1 MTATEVLRN
10 HGINVPFAAP
20 GRIYATCP
28 KCSHTR
34 QQSHQKKKCLGITID
49 DESVHWGCNH
59 CDWTGGERFDK
70 SNGHDRGI
78 VTYNYCDESGV
89 VLFQKVRTPDK
100 KFWQRRPDGNGGWIN
115 SLGETRKVLYRL
127 PELIEDVANDHM
139 VLIVEGEKDVD
150 NLRAIGVPATCNPDG
165 AANPGQRSKWR
176 PEFSEMLRDAR
187 IVIVPDHDEAGYA
200 HADAIACSTTGIAQS
215 VHVLKLVDHWPQCPK
230 GGDASDWLAAGHT
243 REELDAL
250 IEAAPGWS
258 ADDNATTENDEP
270 RPEPQRDVNNK
281 AAGNRGLVSSRAADI
296 PAELVQ
302 WLWPGRLAIGKHTC
316 VAGEPGTGKSQISVA
331 IAATLTTGGE
341 WPCGEGRAPL
351 GSVII
356 LSAEDGAADTIVPR
370 LIAAGADLTRVHIVS
385 SVSEIDGK
393 GRRAFNLQTDITLLE
408 RKISEI
414 GDVVLVIVDPVS
426 SYMGKTD
433 SHKNSE
439 VRGVL
444 EPLSDMADRT
454 RTAILTITHFSKA
467 GAASSTKAL
476 HRFIGSIAFTGA
488 PRAAFAV
495 IDDAEN
501 EGRKLFLHAKNNL
514 AAPPQGLAFRLEQ
527 TIVADNIV
535 ASRVAWDGEP
545 VIITANQALAAE
557 AAGDDSR
564 TARGDA
570 EEFLRELLA
579 SGPVPQKEVKDA
591 AEGAGLAWATVRRA
605 KERLGVEAI
614 RETETEFGKGTG
626 RWLWRLRCS
635 SLP

>member
-139 VLIVEGEKDVD
+139 VLIVEGEK
-150 NLRAIGVPATCNPDG
+150 
-165 AANPGQRSKWR
+165 
-176 PEFSEMLRDAR
+176 
-187 IVIVPDHDEAGYA
+187 
-200 HADAIACSTTGIAQS
+200 
-215 VHVLKLVDHWPQCPK
+215 
-230 GGDASDWLAAGHT
+230 
-243 REELDAL
+243 
-250 IEAAPGWS
+250 
-258 ADDNATTENDEP
+258 
-270 RPEPQRDVNNK
+270 
-281 AAGNRGLVSSRAADI
+281 
-296 PAELVQ
+296 
-302 WLWPGRLAIGKHTC
+302 
-316 VAGEPGTGKSQISVA
+316 EPGTGKSQISVA